1 MGAGKYIDPEHKTL
15 SLCEQTL
22 IYPVSGNIC
31 FANNGS
37 TCVVNQLHQPT
48 CPESNQL
55 ALKLYKFDIY
65 MDGWDTTSYR
75 IKHGTRLMYEG
86 TLQIGGYEADNLCL
100 EIGTRLFETTVF
112 YSYTYNNIVLYTYTI
127 VYVFII

>member
-15 SLCEQTL
+15 SLCDQALT
-22 IYPVSGNIC
+22 YPVSGNIC

-37 TCVVNQLHQPT
+37 TCVVSQVHQPT
-48 CPESNQL
+48 CSESNQL

-65 MDGWDTTSYR
+65 MDGWDTTRYR

-86 TLQIGGYEADNLCL
+86 TLQIGGYEAENLCL
-100 EIGTRLFETTVF
+100 DIGMSLLETTVLYV
-112 YSYTYNNIVLYTYTI
+112 YSIIHMIVLYYI
-127 VYVFII
+127 